1 MKNKEIR
8 ANKAKTYIAFKGVT
22 ATMQQNMAGKWE
34 WGDHLERKVVH
45 WDAVFQLKKSD
56 GKGNSGNVTF
66 EQKLEEG

>member
-1 MKNKEIR
+1 
-8 ANKAKTYIAFKGVT
+8 
-22 ATMQQNMAGKWE
+22 MQQNMAGKWE